1 MKTGSVFLFL
11 TFFHEKAVKKQP
23 GNGMKGGG
31 SSAVQG

>member
-1 MKTGSVFLFL
+1 MKTGSVFIFDL
-11 TFFHEKAVKKQP
+11 FHEKAVKKQP